1 MKQITATIAGII
13 SNVLVKQTDVVEV
26 GQEVIVIESMKMQI
40 PIESEIEG
48 TVKEV
53 KVKPGDF
60 INDGDIMLVLE

>member
-1 MKQITATIAGII
+1 MKMITATIAGII
-13 SNVLVKQTDVVEV
+13 SNVLVEQDDVVKV

-53 KVKPGDF
+53 KVKTGDF
-60 INDGDIMLVLE
+60 INDGDVLLVLE